1 MSEQKEEQECFKWSV
16 GKLGIALIIYLVD
29 QWLLDGW
36 ITLFVTDF
44 LVSEVGVH
52 FGMEPF

>member
-1 MSEQKEEQECFKWSV
+1 MSEQKEEQGCFKWGV

-29 QWLLDGW
+29 QWLLDGN
-36 ITLFVTDF
+36 ITLFVASF
-44 LVSEVGVH
+44 LVSEIGVH